1 MNSESKLANSSNTPW
16 SCLSDSGDGLTVD
29 AFITTLM
36 SQVGN
41 ALRRTITT
49 PYAERFGLTVSEW
62 RLLSLIAHAGR
73 IAFSELVEQ
82 STSDKALVSRGLK
95 RLELQGLVH
104 LQGEGSTPRKKIY
117 CQISSQGAALHQ
129 EAIPIARAA
138 QAAAIC
144 AIAPED
150 RDAMFRALIAL
161 RSYCEKRE
169 SGLLSNVEM
178 QKPADI

>member
-1 MNSESKLANSSNTPW
+1 MNVPKRPASPSITPW
-16 SCLSDSGDGLTVD
+16 SDLRESGESLTVD
-29 AFITTLM
+29 AFLTTLM

-49 PYAERFGLTVSEW
+49 PYAERFGLSVSEW

-95 RLELQGLVH
+95 RLELQGLVV
-104 LQGEGSTPRKKIY
+104 LQGEGHTPRKKIY
-117 CQISSQGAALHQ
+117 CEVTPQGAALHE

-138 QAAAIC
+138 QAEAIC

-150 RDAMFRALIAL
+150 RDAMFRGLIAL
-161 RSYCEKRE
+161 REYCNAREKA
-169 SGLLSNVEM
+169 SSQGATPPV
-178 QKPADI
+178 P